1 MWSGAIS
8 EVSGRGGVG
17 AVGGQ
22 GIDCRGPMGFG
33 GVFVVRGMEGAGF
46 HGGGGRGCID
56 CVEWKV

>member
-17 AVGGQ
+17 AIGGQ

-33 GVFVVRGMEGAGF
+33 GVFVVGGMEGAGS
-46 HGGGGRGCID
+46 HGGGGKGCID

>member
-33 GVFVVRGMEGAGF
+33 GVFVVGGMEGAGS
-46 HGGGGRGCID
+46 HGGGGKGCID